1 MCILL
6 GNENNTLGEYPITQ
20 NDLIMY
26 YKKVYFFYVEYI
38 HLYTFKCIC
47 KTRVKKNNNNDHFW
61 V

>member
-6 GNENNTLGEYPITQ
+6 ADENNTLGEYPITQ
-20 NDLIMY
+20 NDLIMH

-47 KTRVKKNNNNDHFW
+47 KTRVKEK
-61 V
+61 